1 MCPPQLPRVPRDK
14 NLCVVHPGNLSE
26 KEPSAGVF
34 LSLTGFPIPLP
45 GSPGLAA
52 LKNTPCTNIC
62 LRICFWR
69 KLNKW
74 CLTLNL
80 PWVVLLPSRL
90 GKKTEKRVFIHSHYW
105 GGEGQRGGKM
115 IHLTRDLLSLKN
127 LQEPL
132 CGMSQQNMT
141 ERLWGPDFMGPVQR
155 LPIPLCF
162 YLTPF
167 FPG

>member
-1 MCPPQLPRVPRDK
+1 MCPPQRPRVPRDK

-26 KEPSAGVF
+26 KEPGAGVF

-105 GGEGQRGGKM
+105 GGEGQRAVPVAGGRRGWGS
-115 IHLTRDLLSLKN
+115 RD
-127 LQEPL
+127 PA
-132 CGMSQQNMT
+132 GWG
-141 ERLWGPDFMGPVQR
+141 ERGRKPRDR
-155 LPIPLCF
+155 LRA
-162 YLTPF
+162 
-167 FPG
+167 